1 MSKIKKFFLYLTLI
15 IFSMLSAI
23 FVNYYLDQTKYKG
36 KLTLLTND
44 LSAPIHIHTDENGF
58 VHIKANTRKDA
69 IFGIGVVHA
78 RDRLFG
84 IDSFRRLA
92 RGKLSEIFG
101 EKLVEIDK
109 ISRTI
114 GFGRAAERD
123 VKELKLKKEYQ
134 EVNEIMDIYCKGVNY
149 WANIHYLPIEYYL
162 LRAKFEN
169 WTQVD
174 SYAYFRLTDWS
185 MSGDNEMELVNHL
198 INDIL
203 GKNFFELY
211 YKTLIFDYPYF
222 NETYV
227 SKEFLKK
234 NNLITKNEIPVNL
247 DNFIQKL
254 KMPEIKYKVSSI
266 EQSNIQKGF
275 DNIYNGHASNSWVIH
290 GNYTKS
296 GKPIFSNDPHMK
308 NRIPIVNY
316 IMKLYIGNEEQ
327 FKKGEEEI
335 IVGSIPA
342 GIPFLMIG
350 NNNNIVYGFTIDYRD
365 RGDYVEELLDNE
377 NITKAKYY
385 FIDGKKYKLKIIVEN
400 IKVKGKEDIK
410 YEVKYTKNGPLIN
423 Y

>member
-36 KLTLLTND
+36 KLTLLTKD

-114 GFGRAAERD
+114 GFCRAAERD
-123 VKELKLKKEYQ
+123 VEELKLKKEYQ

-149 WANIHYLPIEYYL
+149 WANTHYLPIEYYL

-174 SYAYFRLTDWS
+174 SYAYFRLTDWL
-185 MSGDNEMELVNHL
+185 MSGDNEMEIVNHL

-227 SKEFLKK
+227 SKEFLK
-234 NNLITKNEIPVNL
+234 
-247 DNFIQKL
+247 
-254 KMPEIKYKVSSI
+254 
-266 EQSNIQKGF
+266 
-275 DNIYNGHASNSWVIH
+275 
-290 GNYTKS
+290 
-296 GKPIFSNDPHMK
+296 
-308 NRIPIVNY
+308 
-316 IMKLYIGNEEQ
+316 
-327 FKKGEEEI
+327 
-335 IVGSIPA
+335 
-342 GIPFLMIG
+342 
-350 NNNNIVYGFTIDYRD
+350 
-365 RGDYVEELLDNE
+365 
-377 NITKAKYY
+377 
-385 FIDGKKYKLKIIVEN
+385 
-400 IKVKGKEDIK
+400 
-410 YEVKYTKNGPLIN
+410 IN
-423 Y
+423 YKK